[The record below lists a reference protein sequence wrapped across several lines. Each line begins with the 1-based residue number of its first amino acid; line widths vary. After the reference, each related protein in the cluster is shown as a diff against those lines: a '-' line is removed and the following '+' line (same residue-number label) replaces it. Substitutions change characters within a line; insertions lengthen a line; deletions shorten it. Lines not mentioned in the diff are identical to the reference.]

1 MNIAFLVLSKYKNNN
16 YKDIFLK
23 KYYLNTD
30 DGKLTHINDFEK
42 IYLKKYDKL
51 SFRISIFLK
60 NLTDIASKNF
70 FKVSDEDLSEL
81 DSFLEDV
88 NLIVT
93 YNLPKSDKNYLKI
106 KSKVKILEIDSFNIT
121 FSELFDMLNIKR
133 MLLLTKEDLIEIYI
147 LFFLIALN
155 KKNKE
160 ILKLIVGE

>member
-1 MNIAFLVLSKYKNNN
+1 MNIAFLVLSKYQDNN

-23 KYYLNTD
+23 KYSLNTNN
-30 DGKLTHINDFEK
+30 GKLRHINDFEK

-51 SFRISIFLK
+51 SFKISKFLK
-60 NLTDIASKNF
+60 NLTDIAPKDF
-70 FKVSDEDLSEL
+70 FKINSEDLSEL
-81 DSFLEDV
+81 ENFLEDV

-106 KSKVKILEIDSFNIT
+106 KDRIKILEINNFNIT
-121 FSELFDMLNIKR
+121 FSELLDMLNIKR
-133 MLLLTKEDLIEIYI
+133 ILLLTKEDLVEIYI

-160 ILKLIVGE
+160 ILKLIVGD

>member
-1 MNIAFLVLSKYKNNN
+1 MNIAFLVLSKYQNNN

-106 KSKVKILEIDSFNIT
+106 KSKIKILEIDSFNIS
-121 FSELFDMLNIKR
+121 FSELLDMLNIKR
-133 MLLLTKEDLIEIYI
+133 MLILTKEDLVEIYI

-160 ILKLIVGE
+160 ILKLIVGD

>member
-1 MNIAFLVLSKYKNNN
+1 MNIAFLVLSKYQNNN

-106 KSKVKILEIDSFNIT
+106 KSEIKILEIDSFNIT
-121 FSELFDMLNIKR
+121 FPELFEMVNIKR
-133 MLLLTKEDLIEIYI
+133 MLLLTKEDLVEIYI

-155 KKNKE
+155 KKN
-160 ILKLIVGE
+160 ILVIIILVFW

>member
-1 MNIAFLVLSKYKNNN
+1 MNIAFLVLSKYQNNN

-30 DGKLTHINDFEK
+30 DGKLTHINNFEK

-93 YNLPKSDKNYLKI
+93 YNLPRVDKNYLKI

-121 FSELFDMLNIKR
+121 FSELLDMLNIKR
-133 MLLLTKEDLIEIYI
+133 MLLLTKEDLLEIYI

-160 ILKLIVGE
+160 ILKLIV

>member
-1 MNIAFLVLSKYKNNN
+1 MNIAFLVLSKYQNNN

-42 IYLKKYDKL
+42 IYVTNYDKL
-51 SFRISIFLK
+51 SFRISSFLK

>member
-1 MNIAFLVLSKYKNNN
+1 MNIAFLVLSKHQDNN

-23 KYYLNTD
+23 KYYLNTN
-30 DGKLTHINDFEK
+30 DGKLSHINDFEK

-60 NLTDIASKNF
+60 NLTDVASKDF
-70 FKVSDEDLSEL
+70 FKVNNEDLYEL
-81 DSFLEDV
+81 ESFLEDV
-88 NLIVT
+88 SLIVT

-106 KSKVKILEIDSFNIT
+106 KSKIKILEIDSSNIS
-121 FSELFDMLNIKR
+121 FSELLDMLNIKR
-133 MLLLTKEDLIEIYI
+133 MLILTKEDLVEIYI

-160 ILKLIVGE
+160 ILKLIVGD

>member
-1 MNIAFLVLSKYKNNN
+1 MNIAFLVLSKYQNNN

-133 MLLLTKEDLIEIYI
+133 MLLLTKEDLVEIYI

>member
-1 MNIAFLVLSKYKNNN
+1 MNIAFLVLSKYQNNN

-42 IYLKKYDKL
+42 IYFKKYDKL

-106 KSKVKILEIDSFNIT
+106 KSEIKILEIDSFNIT
-121 FSELFDMLNIKR
+121 FPELFEMVNIKR
-133 MLLLTKEDLIEIYI
+133 MLLLTKEDLVEIYI

-160 ILKLIVGE
+160 ILKLIVGD

>member
-1 MNIAFLVLSKYKNNN
+1 MNIAFLVLSKYQNNN

-30 DGKLTHINDFEK
+30 DGKLTHINNFEK

-88 NLIVT
+88 NLVIT

-106 KSKVKILEIDSFNIT
+106 KSEIKILEIDSFNIT
-121 FSELFDMLNIKR
+121 FSELFEMVNIKR
-133 MLLLTKEDLIEIYI
+133 MLLLTKEDLVEIYI

-160 ILKLIVGE
+160 ILKLIVGD

>member
-1 MNIAFLVLSKYKNNN
+1 MNIAFLVLSKYQNNN

-106 KSKVKILEIDSFNIT
+106 KSE
-121 FSELFDMLNIKR
+121 R
-133 MLLLTKEDLIEIYI
+133 G
-147 LFFLIALN
+147 
-155 KKNKE
+155 
-160 ILKLIVGE
+160 KL

>member
-1 MNIAFLVLSKYKNNN
+1 MNIAFLVLSKYQDNN

-23 KYYLNTD
+23 KYYLNTN
-30 DGKLTHINDFEK
+30 DGKLGHINDFEK

-60 NLTDIASKNF
+60 NLTDVASKNF
-70 FKVSDEDLSEL
+70 FKISNEDITEL
-81 DSFLEDV
+81 ESFLEDV
-88 NLIVT
+88 SLIVT

-106 KSKVKILEIDSFNIT
+106 KSEIKILEIDSFNIT
-121 FSELFDMLNIKR
+121 FPELFEMVNIKR
-133 MLLLTKEDLIEIYI
+133 MLLLTKEDLVEIYI

-160 ILKLIVGE
+160 ILKLIVGD

>member
-1 MNIAFLVLSKYKNNN
+1 MNIAFLVLSKYQNNN

-30 DGKLTHINDFEK
+30 DGKLTHINNFEK

-106 KSKVKILEIDSFNIT
+106 KSKIKILEIDSFNIS
-121 FSELFDMLNIKR
+121 FSELLDMLNIKR
-133 MLLLTKEDLIEIYI
+133 MLILTKEDLVEIYI

-160 ILKLIVGE
+160 ILKLIVGD

>member
-1 MNIAFLVLSKYKNNN
+1 MNIAFLVLSKYQNNN

-23 KYYLNTD
+23 KYSLNTD
-30 DGKLTHINDFEK
+30 AGKLTHINDFEK

-106 KSKVKILEIDSFNIT
+106 KSKIKILEIDSFNIS
-121 FSELFDMLNIKR
+121 FSELLDMLNIKR
-133 MLLLTKEDLIEIYI
+133 MLILTKEDLVEIYI

-160 ILKLIVGE
+160 ILKLIVGD

>member
-1 MNIAFLVLSKYKNNN
+1 MNIAFLVLSKYQNNN

-42 IYLKKYDKL
+42 IYLKKSDKL
-51 SFRISIFLK
+51 SFEISIFLK

>member
-1 MNIAFLVLSKYKNNN
+1 MNIAFLVLSKYQNNN

-147 LFFLIALN
+147 LFF
-155 KKNKE
+155 E
-160 ILKLIVGE
+160 RD

>member
-1 MNIAFLVLSKYKNNN
+1 MNIAFLVLSKYQNNN

-106 KSKVKILEIDSFNIT
+106 KSKIKILEIDGFNIS
-121 FSELFDMLNIKR
+121 FSELLDMLNIKR
-133 MLLLTKEDLIEIYI
+133 ILILTKEDLVEIYI

-160 ILKLIVGE
+160 ILKLIVGD

>member
-1 MNIAFLVLSKYKNNN
+1 MNIAFLVLSKYQNNN

>member
-1 MNIAFLVLSKYKNNN
+1 MNIAFLVLSKYQDNN

-106 KSKVKILEIDSFNIT
+106 KSEIKILEIDSFNIT
-121 FSELFDMLNIKR
+121 FSELLDMLNIKR
-133 MLLLTKEDLIEIYI
+133 MLILTKEDLVEIYI

-160 ILKLIVGE
+160 ILKLIVGD

>member
-1 MNIAFLVLSKYKNNN
+1 MTLAFLVLSKYQDSS

-23 KYYLNTD
+23 KYSLNTD
-30 DGKLTHINDFEK
+30 DGKLSYINDFEK

-51 SFRISIFLK
+51 SFKILIFLK
-60 NLTDIASKNF
+60 NLTDIAPKDF
-70 FKVSDEDLSEL
+70 FKVNNEDLKEL
-81 DSFLEDV
+81 ENFLEDV

-93 YNLPKSDKNYLKI
+93 YNLPRADKNYLKI

-121 FSELFDMLNIKR
+121 FSELLDMLNIKR
-133 MLLLTKEDLIEIYI
+133 MLLLTKEDLLEIYI

-160 ILKLIVGE
+160 ILKLIVGD

>member
-1 MNIAFLVLSKYKNNN
+1 MNIAFLVLSKYQNNN

-133 MLLLTKEDLIEIYI
+133 MLILTKEDLVEIYI

>member
-1 MNIAFLVLSKYKNNN
+1 MNIAFLVLSKYQDSS

-23 KYYLNTD
+23 KYSLNTD
-30 DGKLTHINDFEK
+30 AGKLTHINDFEK

-81 DSFLEDV
+81 VSFLEDV
-88 NLIVT
+88 SLIVT

-106 KSKVKILEIDSFNIT
+106 KSKIKILEIDSFNIS
-121 FSELFDMLNIKR
+121 FSELLDMLNIKR
-133 MLLLTKEDLIEIYI
+133 MLILTKEDLVEIYI

-160 ILKLIVGE
+160 ILKLIVGD